1 MICAHPM
8 LLMRIGK
15 QVRAN
20 LQHCISVNSRA
31 MHLWSL
37 YYSTASCAQLLIFT
51 MSATIVVGFN
61 DFWYIWMSSGS
72 WRRSAQKAKVIINL
86 PSNSGGCKYNNAG
99 MLAPYK
105 YAFRMFVIFWTTIHS
120 SSQKDMIETMKNLPS
135 REVKP

>member
-1 MICAHPM
+1 
-8 LLMRIGK
+8 
-15 QVRAN
+15 
-20 LQHCISVNSRA
+20 

-37 YYSTASCAQLLIFT
+37 YYSTASCAQRLIFT
-51 MSATIVVGFN
+51 MSAINVVGFN

-105 YAFRMFVIFWTTIHS
+105 YAFGMFVIFWTTIHS
-120 SSQKDMIETMKNLPS
+120 SSQKDMIETMRNLPS
-135 REVKP
+135 KEVKVKAKIHKSN